1 MVIYL
6 EVNMA
11 NRFNIQAPKAG
22 KSVFELAA
30 GAVTTGLT
38 QKTAELKQQKK
49 EKEDLENKALSM
61 SSPYY
66 DALAKV
72 DKTGGGVGF
81 DEAVTKQIE
90 EWAKLERDEYM
101 KAYGPNSTPEDK
113 QAYLVNKSKRKA
125 QLEQLTVFAGTF
137 DDQYQNMTN
146 SLSKAAVNG
155 NGTAGTLL
163 GGTLNPNKDLGF
175 MLDMG
180 KGQNNISGFEFDAS
194 GNMMLKGSGGGTIDI
209 TRWNKNVKDGENYF
223 ATIDDDI
230 MDQFNTQGTNLYK
243 SYTDTYGNPQMKV
256 TQTVTR
262 KVPKYDPQ
270 TRQQMIDANG
280 TPIEEEKTFEYLQIE
295 PVDAKKIREGIEKN
309 IMQQG
314 FKGGKKAGNMDPA
327 QMWAVLYNSKD
338 ANGNSYLSGAT
349 DDSWY
354 DSVLDANTGN
364 IDPIKYEAAT
374 KELARAY
381 TNWIID
387 NSVPTERQL
396 TDIKSKKGT
405 GALNTKT

>member
-1 MVIYL
+1 
-6 EVNMA
+6 MA
-11 NRFNIQAPKAG
+11 QTGYRG
-22 KSVFELAA
+22 GLAA
-30 GAVTTGLT
+30 AARGT
-38 QKTAELKQQKK
+38 QRVKSGFETIAEAGQKGIQVASAIQQTKKK
-49 EKEDLENKALSM
+49 EKEALENKALSM

-72 DKTGGGVGF
+72 DKTGGGIGF

-180 KGQNNISGFEFDAS
+180 KGQTNISGFEFDAN

-209 TRWNKNVKDGENYF
+209 TRWNKNVKDGQNYF

-230 MDQFNTQGTNLYK
+230 MDQFNTQGSNLYK
-243 SYTDTYGNPQMKV
+243 SYTTEFGDPKMTITRTEKV
-256 TQTVTR
+256 
-262 KVPKYDPQ
+262 KVPKVDSKGNKVL
-270 TRQQMIDANG
+270 DANG
-280 TPIEEEKTFEYLQIE
+280 QPVMTEETIQYKQIQ
-295 PVDAKKIREGIEKN
+295 PGDRSKIQKSIYDN

-314 FKGGKKAGNMDPA
+314 FKGGKKAGHMDPA
-327 QMWAVLYNSKD
+327 QMWAVLYNTQSSQGQTYLAQGNVESWYDAVLD
-338 ANGNSYLSGAT
+338 ANGN
-349 DDSWY
+349 
-354 DSVLDANTGN
+354 
-364 IDPIKYEAAT
+364 IDPARYQQASDL
-374 KELARAY
+374 LANAY
-381 TNWIID
+381 TEWVID
-387 NSVPTERQL
+387 NSVPTQTRV
-396 TDIKSKKGT
+396 TDIASKSGT
-405 GALNTKT
+405 GALNTK